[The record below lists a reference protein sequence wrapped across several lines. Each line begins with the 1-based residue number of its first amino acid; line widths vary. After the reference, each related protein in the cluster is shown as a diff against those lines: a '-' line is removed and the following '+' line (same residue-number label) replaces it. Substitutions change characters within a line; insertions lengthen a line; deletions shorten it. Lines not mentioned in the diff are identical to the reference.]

1 MIEQQNELHR
11 SQRFDLPIRTQRKIS
26 NIHYRQNTPYDMYQE
41 RHNNIDVSFDAM
53 RIHYNT
59 EHPIV
64 QKMPIQFARNK
75 KSAKQKQPVHTTF
88 VQKED
93 GAQEFVQKRIKE
105 IYKKR
110 YGKPSGAEE
119 VWLEE
124 CIDPTNGLCGGWA
137 ALHRADPKCFTEIWM
152 ALASWDVED
161 DLTEHMNRN
170 TSIQEPE
177 IGWED
182 FIITLADD
190 AVGIMEILEPSAGY
204 RMLPNHIPNQIPKF
218 EPDAIPMN
226 PNKKLSIRVEDT
238 GAGEKVYNAII
249 SSEFLKNKKNDPHI
263 IHIETDY
270 HHMSVRTRYINRMVR
285 IEEIVETE
293 YAGVVVPRNSSEAK
307 RILENGIYLS
317 ENRAQSICLNFYNK
331 V

>member
-1 MIEQQNELHR
+1 MEKKWL
-11 SQRFDLPIRTQRKIS
+11 RK
-26 NIHYRQNTPYDMYQE
+26 
-41 RHNNIDVSFDAM
+41 
-53 RIHYNT
+53 
-59 EHPIV
+59 
-64 QKMPIQFARNK
+64 
-75 KSAKQKQPVHTTF
+75 
-88 VQKED
+88 
-93 GAQEFVQKRIKE
+93 
-105 IYKKR
+105 
-110 YGKPSGAEE
+110 
-119 VWLEE
+119 
-124 CIDPTNGLCGGWA
+124 CIAPHNGLCGGWA
-137 ALHRADPKCFTEIWM
+137 ALHRADPNCFTQIWM

-161 DLTEHMNRN
+161 DLTEHMNSN
-170 TSIQEPE
+170 TSMQEPE

-238 GAGEKVYNAII
+238 GAGEKVYNTII
-249 SSEFLKNKKNDPHI
+249 SSPLLKNKKNDPHI
-263 IHIETDY
+263 VHIETDD
-270 HHMSVRTRYINRMVR
+270 HHMSVRTRYIDGKVR

-293 YAGVVVPRNSSEAK
+293 YAGVVVPRNSSEAQ

-317 ENRAQSICLNFYNK
+317 ENKAQSICLNFYNK